1 MYNAVGSSPLVS
13 GFFWDDHW
21 SATGSFPDSSAGR
34 IVEDTGMTP
43 ADLVSI
49 TADYYANMAYLTNVT
64 LAKGKFAW
72 QLFWTGGAPDS
83 VGSTGPKPIVHNQTC
98 AADLRAL
105 CNATSPAQT
114 RTMMYGLGGTPET
127 LSQFGYD
134 LAAFLLIRG
143 PYAYLV
149 RLTAR
154 ATHPRLQPLTIP
166 HNPTARPTTLHQQG
180 HGWQGC
186 SHFYDYPSQL
196 SLDYGEPL
204 GLCAETAPGS
214 GVFSREWSKSTV
226 TMDCNTN
233 TPTITMK

>member
-1 MYNAVGSSPLVS
+1 
-13 GFFWDDHW
+13 
-21 SATGSFPDSSAGR
+21 
-34 IVEDTGMTP
+34 MTS

-64 LAKGKFAW
+64 LARGKFAW

-83 VGSTGPKPIVHNQTC
+83 VGSTGPTPIVHNKTC

-105 CNATSPAQT
+105 CNATSPAQS

-149 RLTAR
+149 RLMRTALR
-154 ATHPRLQPLTIP
+154 ICTRDCGPNNPPT
-166 HNPTARPTTLHQQG
+166 HNPTARPMTLHQQG
-180 HGWQGC
+180 HGWC
-186 SHFYDYPSQL
+186 
-196 SLDYGEPL
+196 
-204 GLCAETAPGS
+204 
-214 GVFSREWSKSTV
+214 V
-226 TMDCNTN
+226 
-233 TPTITMK
+233 